1 MLPVEGSSILQSK
14 STGQSTGLL
23 CCSTG
28 TASKIIFLTPD
39 VTVERMSTQMTPS
52 LNHFIN
58 FSQCSTYLYFHIIF
72 LTKYWKKVKAIA
84 FKTEGFRSPG
94 ITTGEEE
101 QTVRKMILVSLWCIQ
116 INPSDRPSMSKVI
129 EMLEGSLQTMEIPP
143 KIFLASPARSHH
155 SGTTSSSQ

>member
-1 MLPVEGSSILQSK
+1 DL
-14 STGQSTGLL
+14 
-23 CCSTG
+23 
-28 TASKIIFLTPD
+28 AS
-39 VTVERMSTQMTPS
+39 
-52 LNHFIN
+52 
-58 FSQCSTYLYFHIIF
+58 FSQNQRASVPASYARECIF
-72 LTKYWKKVKAIA
+72 NKIL
-84 FKTEGFRSPG
+84 EESLQG